1 MGSAVVAVLVP
12 QPKALRARDSVDSQ
26 LEGLLSPAHAGPRP
40 DQGWATHTCADAERV
55 VQRSPSAHVRESLR
69 VRVSLRSRVPVQPW
83 NRSEHA
89 MAESR
94 IQLAAAL
101 DQRERQV
108 VQRRVVCRT
117 VPGRELALVLQQAH
131 IP

>member
-12 QPKALRARDSVDSQ
+12 QPKALRAGDSVDSQ
-26 LEGLLSPAHAGPRP
+26 FEGLLSPAHAGPRP
-40 DQGWATHTCADAERV
+40 DQGWATQTCADAERV
-55 VQRSPSAHVRESLR
+55 LQRFPSAHVRESLR
-69 VRVSLRSRVPVQPW
+69 VRVSQRSRIPVQPW

-101 DQRERQV
+101 DQRQRQV
-108 VQRRVVCRT
+108 VHRRVVRRT
-117 VPGRELALVLQQAH
+117 MPGWELALVLPQAH
-131 IP
+131 VP